1 MCWSIGIC
9 PSSHPPGYDI
19 QQCPVLPST
28 EPRKTI
34 EERISRISLTGISQL
49 PIAQASEITVLP
61 LRLHFTPICE
71 SIRRAASTSVSL
83 GQLCITLSPSYI
95 STVAAS
101 IGSAAFFAPW
111 SESSPSILRPPFIIS
126 FCLSKL
132 SPSHSFSSY
141 YATEDNKVKSLLYS
155 HKLRYLTEYYACRI
169 TLRQLCGIFAHQPEK
184 LGVVRKPVHSV
195 DKHTAC

>member
-1 MCWSIGIC
+1 MTSAM
-9 PSSHPPGYDI
+9 
-19 QQCPVLPST
+19 
-28 EPRKTI
+28 PRPAKHRAEKNYRRT
-34 EERISRISLTGISQL
+34 
-49 PIAQASEITVLP
+49 
-61 LRLHFTPICE
+61 HFTHQPYRYLTVAY
-71 SIRRAASTSVSL
+71 SASVRYNGTAAAPAFYTYMRKYTQCRINIGKSGTVMYY
-83 GQLCITLSPSYI
+83 TFPVFI

-155 HKLRYLTEYYACRI
+155 HKLRYLTEYFACRI
-169 TLRQLCGIFAHQPEK
+169 TL
-184 LGVVRKPVHSV
+184 
-195 DKHTAC
+195 